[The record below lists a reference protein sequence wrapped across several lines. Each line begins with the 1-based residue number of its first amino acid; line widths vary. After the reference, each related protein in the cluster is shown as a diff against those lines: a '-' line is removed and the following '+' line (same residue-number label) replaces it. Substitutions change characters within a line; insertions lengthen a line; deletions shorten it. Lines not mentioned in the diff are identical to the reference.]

1 MKKTPDSFSK
11 RLSESLFRKLK
22 QLNVPRLGLVPGI
35 VCLCSFAAAVFVIVS
50 NMNSGVEALGDLND
64 FEVGK
69 VADRDI
75 IAEHTLSYLDKEAT
89 RLRMEAQESLVPA
102 VFRYSVS
109 ITSSVLDAWNVF
121 CNYADD
127 LARQGMQAASL
138 RLEVQA
144 RYPGLFS
151 APVLDALFGSPRRAE
166 FRGYGLEL
174 LNNVLEKGIF
184 ALEGADMRRHNP
196 DMVELLVFLGDRTE
210 RERVSFHSIVTKD
223 GIEEAITMAA
233 ENGEM
238 LSDFTAIA
246 PALLMPFIRENV
258 FFSREDTELRIVE
271 AMERVV
277 AVTRNIEKG
286 KRVIRKGFV
295 ITEEEMMDL
304 QALSA
309 ALPKKDPRSIIGLV
323 LLVALLYV
331 LYILLQSK
339 LVLNRDFTKS
349 ERCLLFVL
357 VCLYFAGAGLISN
370 LVPGLSNFPVS
381 LFFPTA
387 LMVMIP
393 AVFFGP
399 SLALVMA
406 LAFPLGACFAGFF
419 DIPSYIFA
427 LISGVA
433 ASAVLG
439 GAEKRMDLIK
449 AGLTIAAV
457 NCLAVVVILL
467 MRSADFADYPP
478 MLFWAALNGIV
489 SGMLILGVLPPL
501 EHALNAATTFRLLE
515 LSDLNA
521 PVLRGLFTAA
531 PGTYSHSIMVSNLA
545 EQACQDI
552 GANALLARVGA
563 YYHDIGKMD
572 NPDYFVE
579 NQTDHNRHDDIN
591 PRLSVTVI
599 RSHVKLGVEKARSLG
614 LPTDVIN
621 IVAEHHGNSLIM
633 WFYKKATEQEEQQ
646 VRSEDFSYPGT
657 PPRSRESAVVMLADV
672 AEAAVRTLSK
682 PTVAKME
689 KFIQQLFDDKV
700 EQGQLAQAELTF
712 RDLEMIKN
720 AFVKVLAGY
729 YHSRIEYP
737 KIGADKNGSDKA
749 ADSNAPATEGAPSAE
764 GSSAGAS
771 AADGASAPE
780 GAEA

>member
-1 MKKTPDSFSK
+1 MMKKTPDSFFK

-35 VCLCSFAAAVFVIVS
+35 VCLCSFAAATFVIVS
-50 NMNSGVEALGDLND
+50 NMNSGVEALGDLNE
-64 FEVGK
+64 FEVGR

-75 IAEHTLSYLDKEAT
+75 VAEHGLSYVDKEAT
-89 RLRMEAQESLVPA
+89 RLRMEAQVSLIPA

-109 ITSSVLDAWNVF
+109 VTNTVLSAWNGFCDYADGLAKQEMPAASFRLTVQAEYPGFFPAPALDAW
-121 CNYADD
+121 
-127 LARQGMQAASL
+127 
-138 RLEVQA
+138 
-144 RYPGLFS
+144 
-151 APVLDALFGSPRRAE
+151 FGSPHRTE
-166 FRGYGLEL
+166 FGDYGLEL
-174 LNNVLEKGIF
+174 LDSVLAKGVY
-184 ALEGADMRRHNP
+184 ALDGADMGRHNP
-196 DMVELLVFLGDRTE
+196 DTVELLVFLGDRTE
-210 RERVSFHSIVTKD
+210 RERVSFHGIVTRD
-223 GIEEAITMAA
+223 IIEDAITLAA

-238 LSDFTAIA
+238 PSDFTAIA
-246 PALLMPFIRENV
+246 PALLKPFIRENV
-258 FFSREDTELRIVE
+258 FFSREDTDLRITE

-304 QALSA
+304 QALNA
-309 ALPKKDPRSIIGLV
+309 ALPQKDPRSVTGLV

-331 LYILLQSK
+331 LYILLQSR
-339 LVLNRDFTKS
+339 LVVKRDLTKS

-357 VCLYFAGAGLISN
+357 VCLYLAGAGLINN

-387 LMVMIP
+387 LMVMIS

-399 SLALVMA
+399 LLALVMA

-433 ASAVLG
+433 ASAVLE

-449 AGLTIAAV
+449 AGLAIAAV
-457 NCLAVVVILL
+457 NCLAIVVILL
-467 MRSADFADYPP
+467 MRAAELGDYPP

-521 PVLRGLFTAA
+521 PVLRELFTAA
-531 PGTYSHSIMVSNLA
+531 PGTYSHSIMVANLA

-599 RSHVKLGVEKARSLG
+599 RSHVKLGVEKARGLG

-633 WFYKKATEQEEQQ
+633 WFYKKATEMEEQ
-646 VRSEDFSYPGT
+646 VRSEDFSYPGS

-672 AEAAVRTLSK
+672 AEAAVRTLQK
-682 PTVAKME
+682 PTVAKIE
-689 KFIQQLFDDKV
+689 KFLQQLFDDKV
-700 EQGQLAQAELTF
+700 EQGQLAQAELSF

-737 KIGADKNGSDKA
+737 KIGADKNGSDKTA
-749 ADSNAPATEGAPSAE
+749 VDAPSAD
-764 GSSAGAS
+764 AAS
-771 AADGASAPE
+771 VPE
-780 GAEA
+780 SAEAE